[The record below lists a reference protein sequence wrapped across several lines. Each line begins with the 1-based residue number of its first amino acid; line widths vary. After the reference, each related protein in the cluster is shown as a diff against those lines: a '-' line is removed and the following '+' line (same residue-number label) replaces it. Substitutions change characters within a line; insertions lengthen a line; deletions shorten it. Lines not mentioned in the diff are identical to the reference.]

1 MARSPVLIDMRGTQ
15 TIKIGGNLPKELAQ
29 EFLDAI
35 GDGSYEF
42 SGSAFKIEEIE
53 GTFEGGMDIF
63 YYDMH
68 SDCTDNLLK
77 FCQKNKLVYWG
88 VMEADMEGPEVL
100 CAWIPGLTKKPF
112 YQDMISGNLAFTI
125 DDVRKLLS
133 AARQGKSSP
142 RYELALQIH
151 RTKIPHLKVIEP
163 KKRKG

>member
-1 MARSPVLIDMRGTQ
+1 MARLPVLIDMRGTQ
-15 TIKIGGNLPKELAQ
+15 TVKIGGNLPKELAQ

-42 SGSAFKIEEIE
+42 SGPAFKIEEIE

-68 SDCTDNLLK
+68 SDCTDNLLR

-112 YQDMISGNLAFTI
+112 YHNMVSGDLAFTVSDI
-125 DDVRKLLS
+125 EKILRQIQRGTDTSQYSFALKVRKF
-133 AARQGKSSP
+133 
-142 RYELALQIH
+142 
-151 RTKIPHLKVIEP
+151 KIPHLKVIEP
-163 KKRKG
+163 KKCKG